1 MQKAFLK
8 MGLCFCLGVGL
19 SGCDQVRIKM
29 ADLIA
34 PQSSEDALKSVNTL
48 VATGQLKE
56 ARAKAESFFDEPGPY
71 QAEFVFAAARVCAM
85 AGDADAALRYLSS
98 AIGPLS
104 LTADGLMSE
113 SAFESLRTDIRFLQL
128 ITDQSVPVKPS
139 AMVPARSPAPL
150 LGADVNSSNDAQIK
164 MDRHSTEVR
173 AGDIVI
179 KLPN

>member
-1 MQKAFLK
+1 M
-8 MGLCFCLGVGL
+8 GL
-19 SGCDQVRIKM
+19 SGCDQVRTKL

-56 ARAKAESFFDEPGPY
+56 ARAKAEAFVDKSGPL
-71 QAEFVFAAARVCAM
+71 QAEFVFAAARVCAL
-85 AGDADAALRYLSS
+85 AGDRDAALRYLSS

-113 SAFESLRTDIRFLQL
+113 SAFASLRTDIRFLQL
-128 ITDQSVPVKPS
+128 ITGQSAPVKPS
-139 AMVPARSPAPL
+139 AMVPAQSPAPL
-150 LGADVNSSNDAQIK
+150 LGADVTSSGDAQIK